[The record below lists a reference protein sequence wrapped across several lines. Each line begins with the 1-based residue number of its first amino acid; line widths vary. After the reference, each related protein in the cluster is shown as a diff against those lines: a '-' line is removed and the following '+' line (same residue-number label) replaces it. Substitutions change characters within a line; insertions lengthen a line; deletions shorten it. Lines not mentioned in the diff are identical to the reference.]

1 MTRLELHGKA
11 MRWDAKAQ
19 KWVPHKLIKYNKNNK
34 NKKSDEQPSNNTI
47 QLSEPGAGTT
57 E

>member
-19 KWVPHKLIKYNKNNK
+19 KWVPHKLIKHIKT
-34 NKKSDEQPSNNTI
+34 NKKSDEQPSDNTI
-47 QLSEPGAGTT
+47 KSEPGATTT